1 MLFLLQPDHYEPQDL
16 PNHRQI
22 AFKSI
27 KQYKSVFY
35 ENTVGLRSLSVMFM
49 DFGQS
54 TEKRKGFE
62 IKYDWMVFL

>member
-1 MLFLLQPDHYEPQDL
+1 MLFLTAADHYEPQDL
-16 PNHRQI
+16 PNHRLNRIQ
-22 AFKSI
+22 K
-27 KQYKSVFY
+27 YKAIQSVFY

-54 TEKRKGFE
+54 TGKGFE